1 MPERQRF
8 PGLSSTAFEHP
19 TDKAALAVLR
29 KAPGLA
35 GRILSARCFLIRL
48 PIFG

>member
-1 MPERQRF
+1 MPERLRF

-29 KAPGLA
+29 KAPGLDWVFRKFNEY
-35 GRILSARCFLIRL
+35 G
-48 PIFG
+48 GN